1 MMLVAMSTDHLCSS
15 FWNKMDKK
23 FFKSLVVSIPVF
35 RTGIRNLVVDA
46 ETTSSLRVAWDIS
59 DSSVQQFRVTYLT
72 AQGDPAEEVL
82 GTVCINRADEPLCV
96 S

>member
-35 RTGIRNLVVDA
+35 RTGIRNLVVDD
-46 ETTSSLRVAWDIS
+46 ETTSSL
-59 DSSVQQFRVTYLT
+59 LT
-72 AQGDPAEEVL
+72 MVSLRYSEIQTLFGDPASFLLSSFL
-82 GTVCINRADEPLCV
+82 GSWDP
-96 S
+96 